1 MNIELSVKE
10 ENGVVKIKIT
20 SPDKPVVI
28 ETDASA
34 NTAGTPVTA
43 AAEQNESV
51 SPATEAATTDDTL
64 KAEAT
69 ALSAKLAA
77 MNREYERVKKA
88 AYRAGIR
95 LKENLKALGQI
106 ATLSATST
114 NRPSPAPAGL
124 PCAVPRVPEVCSQT
138 VLNVPNGNSAVP
150 DICPQTFLNV
160 PNSVPGGTWGQGQ
173 VVTSYNSTTN
183 TLTHNHVFDNDSDN
197 VFDHTMS
204 DPVMTH
210 KEAETINTQ
219 SPEPI
224 GNCLPFVSEKTSHQ
238 FIPLANLPEV
248 YQNLLQAWNQL
259 PLRSKL
265 KGLYPDMMEKL
276 HHLLQEFG
284 EATLHKA
291 IRMVADSPFL
301 LGKSSNSSG
310 WVINFG
316 WLLKQG
322 NLKKILEN
330 KYRDRSREWK
340 QGNEC
345 VTYPEYIPWSTVQNT
360 VNHTT
365 VTANA
370 YTENMVNH
378 TTLAANTYTENTVN
392 HTTVTANAYTE
403 NMVNH
408 TTLTANGYESP
419 ATPAGYGDPLSEEY
433 SADNAAQT
441 CFLNPE
447 YMLKG
452 LDPLT
457 DQARSN
463 LAWAA
468 ARLGLTKTPAA

>member
-10 ENGVVKIKIT
+10 ENGVVKIKII

-51 SPATEAATTDDTL
+51 SPATEAATTDETL
-64 KAEAT
+64 KAEST

-95 LKENLKALGQI
+95 LKENLKALGQT
-106 ATLSATST
+106 AAMSATG
-114 NRPSPAPAGL
+114 SPGLAPAGV
-124 PCAVPRVPEVCSQT
+124 PCAVPRVPEACPQT
-138 VLNVPNGNSAVP
+138 VLNVPNG
-150 DICPQTFLNV
+150 
-160 PNSVPGGTWGQGQ
+160 VPGDTWGQGQ
-173 VVTSYNSTTN
+173 AVTSYNSTTN
-183 TLTHNHVFDNDSDN
+183 TTTYNHVLDNDFDNDSDN
-197 VFDHTMS
+197 AIDHTMS
-204 DPVMTH
+204 DQVMSP
-210 KEAETINTQ
+210 KEAETTNTL
-219 SPEPI
+219 SPERM
-224 GNCLPFVSEKTSHQ
+224 GNCLPFVPEENPHR

-248 YQNLLQAWNQL
+248 YQNLLQAWNKL
-259 PLRSKL
+259 PLPKKL
-265 KGLYPDMMEKL
+265 KGLYTDVAKKL
-276 HHLLQEFG
+276 HHLLKEFG
-284 EATLHKA
+284 EAAVQKA

-310 WVINFG
+310 WVIYFG
-316 WLLKQG
+316 WLLKPG

-340 QGNEC
+340 QGYDC
-345 VTYPEYIPWSTVQNT
+345 VTYPEYIPWSTVKDT
-360 VNHTT
+360 VNRTT

-370 YTENMVNH
+370 YTESPVIH
-378 TTLAANTYTENTVN
+378 SA
-392 HTTVTANAYTE
+392 VTANAYS
-403 NMVNH
+403 
-408 TTLTANGYESP
+408 ESP
-419 ATPAGYGDPLSEEY
+419 TATAGYLNPRPEEY
-433 SADNAAQT
+433 SADNAAQGY
-441 CFLNPE
+441 FLDPE

-463 LAWAA
+463 LARAA

>member
-10 ENGVVKIKIT
+10 ENCVVKIKIT
-20 SPDKPVVI
+20 SLDQPVVM
-28 ETDASA
+28 ETVINT
-34 NTAGTPVTA
+34 NTAGTPVTV

-51 SPATEAATTDDTL
+51 SPVTETSTADETL
-64 KAEAT
+64 KEEVT
-69 ALSAKLAA
+69 VLSSKLAA

-95 LKENLKALGQI
+95 LKENLKALGQTT
-106 ATLSATST
+106 AMSAAGSSGLA
-114 NRPSPAPAGL
+114 PSVV
-124 PCAVPRVPEVCSQT
+124 PCAVPRVPEACPQGMAT
-138 VLNVPNGNSAVP
+138 FPKGDFAVLGT
-150 DICPQTFLNV
+150 CPQTV
-160 PNSVPGGTWGQGQ
+160 PNTVPGDTWGQGQ
-173 VVTSYNSTTN
+173 AVTSYYGTTN
-183 TLTHNHVFDNDSDN
+183 NSNTVTHNHVFDNDTDN
-197 VFDHTMS
+197 VIDHTMS
-204 DPVMTH
+204 DYVMSH
-210 KEAETINTQ
+210 KEAETTNAL

-224 GNCLPFVSEKTSHQ
+224 GNCLPFVPEENPHR
-238 FIPLANLPEV
+238 FIPLANLPAV

-265 KGLYPDMMEKL
+265 KGLYSDMAEKL
-276 HHLLQEFG
+276 HTLLQEFG

-310 WVINFG
+310 WVIHFG
-316 WLLKQG
+316 WLLKPG

-345 VTYPEYIPWSTVQNT
+345 VTYPEYIPWSTVKNKANHTTVTANAYTDNT

-370 YTENMVNH
+370 Y
-378 TTLAANTYTENTVN
+378 A
-392 HTTVTANAYTE
+392 
-403 NMVNH
+403 
-408 TTLTANGYESP
+408 ESP
-419 ATPAGYGDPLSEEY
+419 AAATGYGDPLLEEY
-433 SADNAAQT
+433 SAGHAAQS
-441 CFLNPE
+441 CFLDPE

-457 DQARSN
+457 EQARSN

-468 ARLGLTKTPAA
+468 ARLGLTKIQAA